1 MARAQINRLK
11 GLRAI
16 LIYCWALPNTLL
28 GLGCGLLTL
37 VTGGRV
43 RARFG
48 ALEFYGG
55 FARLLLSAML
65 IHARAMTLGHVI
77 LGQDPKCLDA
87 ARDHEQGHV
96 RQAEIWG
103 PLFLPAYLI
112 SSLWALLRG
121 GHFYFDNWFE
131 RDAERRRL
139 AKCDPTIAANRP

>member
-1 MARAQINRLK
+1 MLIRAHGQQC
-11 GLRAI
+11 LRAI
-16 LIYCWALPNTLL
+16 LGYCWALPNTLL
-28 GLGCGLLTL
+28 GLVCGLLTL
-37 VTGGRV
+37 LTGGRA

-55 FARLLLSAML
+55 FARFALSVLL

-103 PLFLPAYLI
+103 PLFL
-112 SSLWALLRG
+112 LRG

-131 RDAERRRL
+131 RDAERRRM
-139 AKCDPTIAANRP
+139 AKCDRTIAGNRP